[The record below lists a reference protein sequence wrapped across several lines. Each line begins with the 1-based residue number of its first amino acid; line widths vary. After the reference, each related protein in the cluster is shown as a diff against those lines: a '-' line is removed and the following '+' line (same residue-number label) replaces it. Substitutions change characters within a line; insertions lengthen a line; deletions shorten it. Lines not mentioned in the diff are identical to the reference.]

1 MLFIIFQ
8 NIKPI
13 NPESLSSTITF
24 LTAMITPA
32 LLISASGTLVLSTS
46 TRLGRVIDRVRD
58 LDKRLNELITLEKKS
73 EIVLYDARLMAV
85 FNLLDKVTTRARIL
99 QKALFTF
106 YCSIGLFV
114 FTSLLIGIA
123 GLLNHYAW
131 IPIPSG
137 LIGILFVFYGS
148 MLMMRESRLAT
159 ATVNAEMDITW
170 KLANE
175 IAPKEISE
183 KYFYNQYGKRRIIS
197 KIHETLSG
205 GKKKNN

>member
-73 EIVLYDARLMAV
+73 EVVLYDARLMAV

-183 KYFYNQYGKRRIIS
+183 KYFYNQHGKRRIIS